1 MGGYTKDHRELF
13 SSRSSDGMISESFKL
28 ESEREQTIWWQ
39 LESNLNQHFCLMLG
53 NRTSSEP
60 NYLGA
65 LPRDK
70 PNGEEVK
77 KLMDDD

>member
-1 MGGYTKDHRELF
+1 
-13 SSRSSDGMISESFKL
+13 MIKL
-28 ESEREQTIWWQ
+28 RKQIGTRADDMVAVGI
-39 LESNLNQHFCLMLG
+39 LKQHFCFRFMLG

-60 NYLGA
+60 NYPGA

-70 PNGEEVK
+70 LNGEEVK